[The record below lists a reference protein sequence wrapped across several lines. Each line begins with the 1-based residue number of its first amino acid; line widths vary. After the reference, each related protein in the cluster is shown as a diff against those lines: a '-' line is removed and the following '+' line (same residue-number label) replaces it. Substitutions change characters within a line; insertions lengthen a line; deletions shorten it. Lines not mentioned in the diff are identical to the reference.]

1 MLRTLVCS
9 AFLLNPPQFLLP
21 DAAQPRRYALDLTII
36 PSQPTFRG
44 MTTIDLQLTQQT
56 SFLWLNGK
64 DLRVDSA
71 VLRIGGVSLK
81 ARAEASGGEF
91 LRFGLPRPVGPGAAQ
106 LAIRYQATLSAKNTV
121 GAYRRQSAGDWYA
134 FTTFTAIE
142 ARRAFPCFDEPR
154 YKT

>member
-71 VLRIGGVSLK
+71 VLRIGGVTH
-81 ARAEASGGEF
+81 RVHAEPSGGEF
-91 LRFGLPRPVGPGAAQ
+91 LRFTLPRPVGPGAAQ
-106 LAIRYQATLSAKNTV
+106 YGEYQMVNLIQMIPSIASRK
-121 GAYRRQSAGDWYA
+121 RESS
-134 FTTFTAIE
+134 
-142 ARRAFPCFDEPR
+142 
-154 YKT
+154 